1 MQGNKMRINS
11 EKLKVILPLLVLFIY
26 GLIAYGSIKFFGGF
40 ATLLIMLIMTA
51 FPIAFIEFKKN
62 EKNKG

>member
-1 MQGNKMRINS
+1 MRINS

-26 GLIAYGSIKFFGGF
+26 GSIAYWSIKFFGGF
-40 ATLLIMLIMTA
+40 ATLLIMLIMIA

-62 EKNKG
+62 EKR